1 MDNIKERL
9 VEIICQYVDVSKEEI
24 DINMNIRFDIG
35 LDSYSLI
42 SLVCDIENEFG
53 ISIPDIIL
61 MNFVTLSDV
70 VNFVYNELSKLRD
83 KGYLNT
89 KWVNFPLCV
98 K

>member
-53 ISIPDIIL
+53 ISIPDIVL

-70 VNFVYNELSKLRD
+70 VNFVYNELSKPV
-83 KGYLNT
+83 T
-89 KWVNFPLCV
+89 A
-98 K
+98 

>member
-70 VNFVYNELSKLRD
+70 VNFVYNELSKPV
-83 KGYLNT
+83 T
-89 KWVNFPLCV
+89 V
-98 K
+98 

>member
-53 ISIPDIIL
+53 ISIPDIVL
-61 MNFVTLSDV
+61 MNFVTLFDV
-70 VNFVYNELSKLRD
+70 VNFVYNELSTSYCLMLEE
-83 KGYLNT
+83 G
-89 KWVNFPLCV
+89 
-98 K
+98 

>member
-53 ISIPDIIL
+53 ISIPDIVL
-61 MNFVTLSDV
+61 MNFVTLFDV
-70 VNFVYNELSKLRD
+70 VNFVYNELSKQV
-83 KGYLNT
+83 T
-89 KWVNFPLCV
+89 V
-98 K
+98 